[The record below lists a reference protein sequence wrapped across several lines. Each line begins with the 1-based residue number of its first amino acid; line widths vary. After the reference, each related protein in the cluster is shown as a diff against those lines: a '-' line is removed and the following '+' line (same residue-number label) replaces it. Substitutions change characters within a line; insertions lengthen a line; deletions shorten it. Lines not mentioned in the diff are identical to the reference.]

1 MQPSKITPTSAYGT
15 GGAFI
20 RILHMANASR
30 YEFNWEEIATA
41 LVRQLGINDGLW
53 TISVNFQ
60 FNGKNINVEGK
71 PLRPG
76 FVGSLS
82 NVSLMRVTE
91 SVPGLTV
98 DAAQVNP
105 RLTTSTE
112 SRRRTN

>member
-1 MQPSKITPTSAYGT
+1 
-15 GGAFI
+15 
-20 RILHMANASR
+20 MANASR

-41 LVRQLGINDGLW
+41 LVKQLGVNEGLW

-60 FNGKNINVEGK
+60 FTGKNINIEGK

-91 SVPGLTV
+91 SIPGLTV
-98 DAAQVNP
+98 DAAVVNP
-105 RLTTSTE
+105 PVFATMAKGRKA
-112 SRRRTN
+112 N